1 MVAITLIPFSSPMQ
15 KVRFR
20 GLTLWLGT
28 KGITRTGKDFLQLSP
43 EQIKECKP
51 LKQTP
56 MEQFSD
62 KMLHKALN
70 HIGMRGGGRKFME
83 KAIRNLDPTHKI
95 LIQTF
100 LDKRP
105 PRPPKPLPLNAPF
118 APEWITHKKKRNK
131 TIARIY
137 AHLKGR
143 MRNPPPKMT
152 QMIELRL
159 FVGAPSPEAYAD
171 PKTLPK
177 RVEALGKQM
186 LRRLKPLKA

>member
-1 MVAITLIPFSSPMQ
+1 MVAITQ
-15 KVRFR
+15 VRFP
-20 GLTLWLGT
+20 GLTLSEPDHP
-28 KGITRTGKDFLQLSP
+28 GKDFVQLSP
-43 EQIKECKP
+43 EQLKECKP
-51 LKQTP
+51 LKTP

-95 LIQTF
+95 LIQSF
-100 LDKRP
+100 LDKRH

-118 APEWITHKKKRNK
+118 APEWITHKKKRKN

-137 AHLKGR
+137 AHLKGT
-143 MRNPPPKMT
+143 PKMT

-177 RVEALGKQM
+177 RIQALRKQM
-186 LRRLKPLKA
+186 FRRLKPKA